1 MLIKQQHKDAF
12 LSFLQQLSCCVPFI
26 GAHGHTE
33 GCSLPSAVGGNGRPL
48 QAIIPA
54 SYHGQPVPLYKAV
67 CLSRSPSSWAQSKVS
82 DRSVSRSG
90 SHSSFSPA
98 AGMVVVGDLLASHYS
113 CVAVIP
119 RRPKRV
125 VEPGWTLTPL
135 SCPPPAMLQVEVAL
149 SKAYTCRNIS
159 WANFSYI
166 FQFSV
171 PFYQNGLPSVVPG
184 RFTHP
189 FTLTPEA
196 PQHTYLQGS
205 GAYNSNCPSVLSHQP
220 HKALWG
226 NLNVEGTEFKLLLI
240 CSCPCKGEETAW
252 KEHHA
257 MLIVTPKESQALGW
271 FHGPEKVI
279 QFHSCL

>member
-1 MLIKQQHKDAF
+1 MLIKQQHKDVF

-48 QAIIPA
+48 QAVIPA
-54 SYHGQPVPLYKAV
+54 SYHGQPVPLHKAV
-67 CLSRSPSSWAQSKVS
+67 CLCLSPSSWAQSKI
-82 DRSVSRSG
+82 RNHSVSWSG
-90 SHSSFSPA
+90 SHSSFIPA
-98 AGMVVVGDLLASHYS
+98 SRNGGSGGSACLSLLLCGSHPQETQES
-113 CVAVIP
+113 GGTWVDM
-119 RRPKRV
+119 
-125 VEPGWTLTPL
+125 TPL

-189 FTLTPEA
+189 FTLTRGPRA
-196 PQHTYLQGS
+196 QHTYLQGS
-205 GAYNSNCPSVLSHQP
+205 GAYNSNCPSVLSH
-220 HKALWG
+220 
-226 NLNVEGTEFKLLLI
+226 
-240 CSCPCKGEETAW
+240 
-252 KEHHA
+252 
-257 MLIVTPKESQALGW
+257 
-271 FHGPEKVI
+271 
-279 QFHSCL
+279 